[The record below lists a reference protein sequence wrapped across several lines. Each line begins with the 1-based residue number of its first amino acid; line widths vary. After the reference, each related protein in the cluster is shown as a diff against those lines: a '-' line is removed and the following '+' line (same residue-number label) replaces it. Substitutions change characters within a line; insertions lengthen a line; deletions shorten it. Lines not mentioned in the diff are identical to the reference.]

1 MISKKIYL
9 SKAQKHFENIQVMDD
24 IVIEEGFEASL
35 FLGAIL
41 VEFNN
46 MFSNIDRTI
55 EYGE

>member
-1 MISKKIYL
+1 
-9 SKAQKHFENIQVMDD
+9 MDD